1 MKKRVFLIVLDS
13 LGIGEMPDAS
23 RFGDEGSN
31 TLKSI
36 SKSKF
41 FKADNLSKAGLFN
54 IDGVDCGVKTPR
66 PVCDFCRLKE
76 RSAGKDTVTGHW
88 EMTGVVST
96 QPMPTFPDGFDKEV
110 LNEIS
115 AATGRG
121 ILCNK
126 PYSGTQVIIDYG
138 RQHMS
143 TGDLIVYTSADSVLQ
158 IAAHEKV
165 VPIEELYEIC
175 KKVRKIMS
183 GKNAVGRVIARPF
196 VGEYP
201 DFVRTSNRH
210 DYALEPPQDT
220 LLDDLKNNGYDT
232 IGVGKIGDIF
242 NMKGISESI
251 RTTGNTDGLKKTA
264 DLADRDFNGLCF
276 VNLVDFDALYGHRND
291 VDGYAKAVAEF
302 DHWLGKFIPRLT
314 EEDTLLIT
322 ADHGCDPAT
331 PSTDHSREYV
341 PLLIYNKGTTTGAD
355 LGTKDGFFFIADT
368 VRKIFGLD

>member
-36 SKSKF
+36 SKSRF

-110 LNEIS
+110 LDEIS

-138 RQHMS
+138 RQHMA

-302 DHWLGKFIPRLT
+302 DDWLGKFIPRLT
-314 EEDTLLIT
+314 DEDTLLVT

-341 PLLIYNKGTTTGAD
+341 PLLIYNKGTTTGVNM
-355 LGTKDGFFFIADT
+355 GTKDGFFFIADT
-368 VRKIFGLD
+368 VRKIFGID

>member
-36 SKSKF
+36 SKSRF

-115 AATGRG
+115 TATGRG

-126 PYSGTQVIIDYG
+126 PYSGTQVIVDYG
-138 RQHMS
+138 RQHIA

-302 DHWLGKFIPRLT
+302 DDWLGKFIPRLT
-314 EEDTLLIT
+314 DEDTLLVT

-341 PLLIYNKGTTTGAD
+341 PLLIYNKRTTTGAD

-368 VRKIFGLD
+368 VRKVFGLD

>member
-36 SKSKF
+36 SKSRF

-115 AATGRG
+115 TATGRG

-210 DYALEPPQDT
+210 DYVLEPPQDT

-302 DHWLGKFIPRLT
+302 DDWLGKFIPRLT
-314 EEDTLLIT
+314 DEDTLLVT

-341 PLLIYNKGTTTGAD
+341 PLLIYNKRTTTGAN

>member
-36 SKSKF
+36 SKSRF

-302 DHWLGKFIPRLT
+302 DDWLGKFIPRLT
-314 EEDTLLIT
+314 DEDTLLVT

-341 PLLIYNKGTTTGAD
+341 PLFIYNKRTTTGAD

-368 VRKIFGLD
+368 VRKVFGLD

>member
-13 LGIGEMPDAS
+13 LGIGEMPDAF

-36 SKSKF
+36 SKSRF

-110 LNEIS
+110 LDEIS

-138 RQHMS
+138 RQHMA

-201 DFVRTSNRH
+201 DFIRTSNRH

-291 VDGYAKAVAEF
+291 VDGYAKAIAEF

-341 PLLIYNKGTTTGAD
+341 PLLIYNKGTTTGVNM
-355 LGTKDGFFFIADT
+355 GTKDGFFFIADT
-368 VRKIFGLD
+368 VRKVFGLD

>member
-36 SKSKF
+36 SKSRF

-115 AATGRG
+115 TATGRG

-138 RQHMS
+138 RQHMA

-201 DFVRTSNRH
+201 DFIRTSNRH

-291 VDGYAKAVAEF
+291 VDGYAKAIAEF

-341 PLLIYNKGTTTGAD
+341 PLLIYNKGTTTGINM
-355 LGTKDGFFFIADT
+355 GTKDGFFFIADT
-368 VRKIFGLD
+368 VRKIFGID

>member
-110 LNEIS
+110 LDEIS
-115 AATGRG
+115 TATGRG

-302 DHWLGKFIPRLT
+302 DDWLGKFIPRLT
-314 EEDTLLIT
+314 DEDTLLVT

-341 PLLIYNKGTTTGAD
+341 PLLIYNKRTTTGAD

-368 VRKIFGLD
+368 VRKIFGID

>member
-115 AATGRG
+115 TATGRG

-302 DHWLGKFIPRLT
+302 DDWLGKFIPRLT
-314 EEDTLLIT
+314 DEDTLLVT

-341 PLLIYNKGTTTGAD
+341 PLLIYNKRTTTGAD

-368 VRKIFGLD
+368 VRKVFGLD

>member
-36 SKSKF
+36 SKSRF

-115 AATGRG
+115 TATGRG

-138 RQHMS
+138 RQHMA

-302 DHWLGKFIPRLT
+302 DDWLGKFIPRLT
-314 EEDTLLIT
+314 DEDTLLVT

-341 PLLIYNKGTTTGAD
+341 PLLIYNKRTTTGAD
-355 LGTKDGFFFIADT
+355 LGTKDGFYFIADT
-368 VRKIFGLD
+368 VRKIFGID

>member
-36 SKSKF
+36 SKSRF

-110 LNEIS
+110 LDEIS

-138 RQHMS
+138 RQHME

-302 DHWLGKFIPRLT
+302 DDWLGKFIPRLT
-314 EEDTLLIT
+314 DEDTLLVT

-341 PLLIYNKGTTTGAD
+341 PLLIYNKGTTTGVNM
-355 LGTKDGFFFIADT
+355 GTKDGFFFIADT
-368 VRKIFGLD
+368 VRKIFGID

>member
-36 SKSKF
+36 SKSRF

-115 AATGRG
+115 TATGRG

-138 RQHMS
+138 RQHMA

-302 DHWLGKFIPRLT
+302 DDWLGKFIPRLT
-314 EEDTLLIT
+314 DEDTLLVT

-341 PLLIYNKGTTTGAD
+341 PLLIYNKRTTTGAN

-368 VRKIFGLD
+368 VRKIFGID

>member
-36 SKSKF
+36 SKSRF

-110 LNEIS
+110 LDEIS
-115 AATGRG
+115 TATGRG

-232 IGVGKIGDIF
+232 IGLGKIGDIF

-302 DHWLGKFIPRLT
+302 DDWLGKFIPRLT
-314 EEDTLLIT
+314 DEDTLLVT

-341 PLLIYNKGTTTGAD
+341 PLLIYNKRTTTGAD

-368 VRKIFGLD
+368 VRKIFGID

>member
-36 SKSKF
+36 SKSRF

-110 LNEIS
+110 LDEIS
-115 AATGRG
+115 TATGRG

-302 DHWLGKFIPRLT
+302 DDWLGKFIPRLT
-314 EEDTLLIT
+314 DEDTLLVT

-341 PLLIYNKGTTTGAD
+341 PLLIYNKRTTTGAN

-368 VRKIFGLD
+368 VRKIFGID

>member
-110 LNEIS
+110 LDEIS
-115 AATGRG
+115 TATGRG

-232 IGVGKIGDIF
+232 IGLGKIGDIF

-302 DHWLGKFIPRLT
+302 DDWLGKFIPRLT
-314 EEDTLLIT
+314 DEDTLLVT

-341 PLLIYNKGTTTGAD
+341 PLLIYNKRTTTGAN

-368 VRKIFGLD
+368 VRKIFGID

>member
-36 SKSKF
+36 SKSRF

-96 QPMPTFPDGFDKEV
+96 QPMPTFSDGFDKEV
-110 LNEIS
+110 LDEIS

-138 RQHMS
+138 RQHMA

-201 DFVRTSNRH
+201 DFIRTSNRH

-302 DHWLGKFIPRLT
+302 DDWLGKFIPRLT
-314 EEDTLLIT
+314 DEDTLLVT

-341 PLLIYNKGTTTGAD
+341 PLLIYNKRTTTGAD

-368 VRKIFGLD
+368 VRKVFGLD

>member
-36 SKSKF
+36 SKSRF

-110 LNEIS
+110 LDEIS

-138 RQHMS
+138 RQHMA

-175 KKVRKIMS
+175 KKVRKIMR

-196 VGEYP
+196 IGEYP
-201 DFVRTSNRH
+201 DFIRTSNRH

-220 LLDDLKNNGYDT
+220 LLDDLKNNGFDT

-302 DHWLGKFIPRLT
+302 DDWLGKFIPRLT
-314 EEDTLLIT
+314 DEDTLLVT

-341 PLLIYNKGTTTGAD
+341 PLLIYNKGTTTGVNM
-355 LGTKDGFFFIADT
+355 GTKDGFFFIADT
-368 VRKIFGLD
+368 VRKIFGID

>member
-126 PYSGTQVIIDYG
+126 PYSGT
-138 RQHMS
+138 
-143 TGDLIVYTSADSVLQ
+143 
-158 IAAHEKV
+158 
-165 VPIEELYEIC
+165 
-175 KKVRKIMS
+175 
-183 GKNAVGRVIARPF
+183 
-196 VGEYP
+196 
-201 DFVRTSNRH
+201 
-210 DYALEPPQDT
+210 
-220 LLDDLKNNGYDT
+220 
-232 IGVGKIGDIF
+232 
-242 NMKGISESI
+242 
-251 RTTGNTDGLKKTA
+251 
-264 DLADRDFNGLCF
+264 
-276 VNLVDFDALYGHRND
+276 
-291 VDGYAKAVAEF
+291 
-302 DHWLGKFIPRLT
+302 
-314 EEDTLLIT
+314 
-322 ADHGCDPAT
+322 
-331 PSTDHSREYV
+331 
-341 PLLIYNKGTTTGAD
+341 
-355 LGTKDGFFFIADT
+355 
-368 VRKIFGLD
+368 

>member
-54 IDGVDCGVKTPR
+54 IDGVDCGVKTLH

-110 LNEIS
+110 LDEIS

-138 RQHMS
+138 RQHMA

-210 DYALEPPQDT
+210 DYALEPSQDT

-242 NMKGISESI
+242 NMKGISESV

-291 VDGYAKAVAEF
+291 IDGYAKAVAEF
-302 DHWLGKFIPRLT
+302 DDWLGRFIPRLT
-314 EEDTLLIT
+314 DDDTLMIT

-341 PLLIYNKGTTTGAD
+341 PLLIYNKRTTTGAN

>member
-36 SKSKF
+36 SKSRF

-115 AATGRG
+115 TATGRG

-138 RQHMS
+138 RQHMA

-302 DHWLGKFIPRLT
+302 DDWLGKFIPRLT
-314 EEDTLLIT
+314 DEDTLLVT

-341 PLLIYNKGTTTGAD
+341 PLLIYNKRTTTGAD

-368 VRKIFGLD
+368 VRKVFGLD

>member
-36 SKSKF
+36 SKSRF
-41 FKADNLSKAGLFN
+41 FKAGNLSKAGLFN

-115 AATGRG
+115 TATGRG

-138 RQHMS
+138 RQHMA

-302 DHWLGKFIPRLT
+302 DDWLGKFIPRLT
-314 EEDTLLIT
+314 DEDTLLVT

-341 PLLIYNKGTTTGAD
+341 PLLIYNKRTTTGAN

>member
-115 AATGRG
+115 TATGRG

-232 IGVGKIGDIF
+232 IGLGKIGDIF

-302 DHWLGKFIPRLT
+302 DDWLGKFIPRLT
-314 EEDTLLIT
+314 DEDTLLVT

-341 PLLIYNKGTTTGAD
+341 PLLIYNKRTTTGAD

-368 VRKIFGLD
+368 VRKIFGID

>member
-36 SKSKF
+36 SKSRF

-110 LNEIS
+110 LDEIS

-126 PYSGTQVIIDYG
+126 PYSGTQVIVDYG
-138 RQHMS
+138 RQHIA

-201 DFVRTSNRH
+201 DFIRTSNRH

-291 VDGYAKAVAEF
+291 VDGYAKAIAEF

-341 PLLIYNKGTTTGAD
+341 PLLIYNKGTTTGINM
-355 LGTKDGFFFIADT
+355 GTKDGFFFIADT
-368 VRKIFGLD
+368 VRKIFGID

>member
-36 SKSKF
+36 SKSRF

-110 LNEIS
+110 LDEIS

-126 PYSGTQVIIDYG
+126 PYSGTQVIVDYG
-138 RQHMS
+138 RQHIA

-201 DFVRTSNRH
+201 DFIRTSNRH

-302 DHWLGKFIPRLT
+302 DDWLGKFIPRLT
-314 EEDTLLIT
+314 DEDTLLVT

-341 PLLIYNKGTTTGAD
+341 PLLIYNKGTTTGVNM
-355 LGTKDGFFFIADT
+355 GTKDGFFFIADT
-368 VRKIFGLD
+368 VRKIFGID

>member
-36 SKSKF
+36 SKSRF

-110 LNEIS
+110 LDEIS

-138 RQHMS
+138 RQHMA

-175 KKVRKIMS
+175 KKVRKIMR

-196 VGEYP
+196 IGEYP
-201 DFVRTSNRH
+201 DFIRTSNRH

-220 LLDDLKNNGYDT
+220 LLDDLKNNGFDT

-291 VDGYAKAVAEF
+291 VDGYAKAIAEF

-341 PLLIYNKGTTTGAD
+341 PLLIYNKGTTTGVNM
-355 LGTKDGFFFIADT
+355 GTKDGFFFIADT
-368 VRKIFGLD
+368 VHKIFGID

>member
-36 SKSKF
+36 SKSRF

-242 NMKGISESI
+242 NMKGIRESI

-302 DHWLGKFIPRLT
+302 DDWLGKFIPRLT
-314 EEDTLLIT
+314 DEDTLLVT

-341 PLLIYNKGTTTGAD
+341 PLLIYNKRTTTGAD

>member
-115 AATGRG
+115 TATGRG

-232 IGVGKIGDIF
+232 IGLGKIGDIF

-302 DHWLGKFIPRLT
+302 DDWLGKFIPRLT
-314 EEDTLLIT
+314 DEDTLLVT

-341 PLLIYNKGTTTGAD
+341 PLLIYNKRTTTGAD

>member
-110 LNEIS
+110 LDEIS

-138 RQHMS
+138 RQHMA

-175 KKVRKIMS
+175 KKVRKIMR

-196 VGEYP
+196 IGEYP
-201 DFVRTSNRH
+201 DFIRTSNRH

-220 LLDDLKNNGYDT
+220 LLDDLKNNGFDT

-291 VDGYAKAVAEF
+291 VDGYAKAIAEF

-341 PLLIYNKGTTTGAD
+341 PLLIYNKGTTTGVNM
-355 LGTKDGFFFIADT
+355 GTKDGFFFIADT
-368 VRKIFGLD
+368 VRKVFGLD

>member
-36 SKSKF
+36 SKSRF
-41 FKADNLSKAGLFN
+41 FKAGNLSKAGLFN

-110 LNEIS
+110 LDEIS

-138 RQHMS
+138 RQHMA

-201 DFVRTSNRH
+201 DFIRTSNRH

-302 DHWLGKFIPRLT
+302 DDWLGKFIPRLT
-314 EEDTLLIT
+314 DEDTLLVT

-341 PLLIYNKGTTTGAD
+341 PLLIYNKRTTTGAD

>member
-36 SKSKF
+36 SKSRF

-115 AATGRG
+115 TATGRG

-210 DYALEPPQDT
+210 DYALEPPQNT

-302 DHWLGKFIPRLT
+302 DDWLGKFIPRLT
-314 EEDTLLIT
+314 DEDTLLVT

-341 PLLIYNKGTTTGAD
+341 PLLIYNKRTTTGAD

>member
-36 SKSKF
+36 SKSRF

-110 LNEIS
+110 LDEIS

-302 DHWLGKFIPRLT
+302 DDWLGKFIPRLT
-314 EEDTLLIT
+314 DEDTLLVT

-331 PSTDHSREYV
+331 PSTDHSRECV
-341 PLLIYNKGTTTGAD
+341 PLLIYNKRTTTGAD

-368 VRKIFGLD
+368 VRKIFGID

>member
-115 AATGRG
+115 TATGRG

-138 RQHMS
+138 RQHMA

-302 DHWLGKFIPRLT
+302 DDWLGKFIPRLT
-314 EEDTLLIT
+314 DEDTLLVT

-341 PLLIYNKGTTTGAD
+341 PLLIYNKRTTTGAN

>member
-115 AATGRG
+115 TATGRG

-138 RQHMS
+138 RQHMA

-302 DHWLGKFIPRLT
+302 DDWLGKFIPRLT
-314 EEDTLLIT
+314 DEDTLLVT

-341 PLLIYNKGTTTGAD
+341 PLLIYNKRTTTGAD

>member
-36 SKSKF
+36 SKSRF

-110 LNEIS
+110 LDEIS

-138 RQHMS
+138 RQHMA

-201 DFVRTSNRH
+201 DFIRTSNRH

-291 VDGYAKAVAEF
+291 VDGYAKAIAEF

-341 PLLIYNKGTTTGAD
+341 PLLIYNKGTTTGVNM
-355 LGTKDGFFFIADT
+355 GTKDGFFFIADT
-368 VRKIFGLD
+368 VRKVFGLD

>member
-36 SKSKF
+36 SKSRF

-115 AATGRG
+115 TATGRG

-302 DHWLGKFIPRLT
+302 DDWLGKFIPRLT
-314 EEDTLLIT
+314 DEDTLLVT

-341 PLLIYNKGTTTGAD
+341 PLLIYNKRTTTGAD

-368 VRKIFGLD
+368 VRKIFGID

>member
-36 SKSKF
+36 SKSRF

-115 AATGRG
+115 TATGRG

-232 IGVGKIGDIF
+232 IGLGKIGDIF

-302 DHWLGKFIPRLT
+302 DDWLGKFIPRLT
-314 EEDTLLIT
+314 DEDTLLVT

-341 PLLIYNKGTTTGAD
+341 PLLIYNKRTTTGAN

-368 VRKIFGLD
+368 VRKIFGID

>member
-36 SKSKF
+36 AKSRF

-110 LNEIS
+110 LDEIS

-138 RQHMS
+138 RQHMA

-302 DHWLGKFIPRLT
+302 DDWLGKFIPRLT
-314 EEDTLLIT
+314 DEDTLLVT

-341 PLLIYNKGTTTGAD
+341 PLLIYNKRTTTGAD